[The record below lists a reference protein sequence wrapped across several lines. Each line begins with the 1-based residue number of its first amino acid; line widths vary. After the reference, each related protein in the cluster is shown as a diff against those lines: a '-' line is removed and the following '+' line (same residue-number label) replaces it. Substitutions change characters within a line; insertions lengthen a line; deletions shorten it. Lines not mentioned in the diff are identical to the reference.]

1 MSDKTLAARLQVK
14 PGRRLRLIDPPEG
27 YPDAIGALPTG
38 ARFVDAGEPA
48 DVVQAFFSSQDRL
61 AAGLPATLAA
71 VGPETVLWIC
81 YPKTEA
87 RVSDLSRQAVHNA
100 IRLNGWKPV
109 AQVNV
114 DETWSAIRARPGS

>member
-14 PGRRLRLIDPPEG
+14 PGRRLRLINPPEG
-27 YPDAIGALPTG
+27 YPDVLGALPTG

-48 DVVQAFFSSQDRL
+48 DVVQAFFSSQGQL
-61 AAGLPATLAA
+61 TAQLPAALAEA
-71 VGPETVLWIC
+71 GESVLWVC

-87 RVSDLSRQAVHNA
+87 KVSDLSRQAVHNA

-114 DETWSAIRARPGS
+114 DETWSAIRARPGA

>member
-14 PGRRLRLIDPPEG
+14 PGRRLRLVNPPEG
-27 YPDAIGALPTG
+27 YPDVIGPLPTG

-48 DVVQAFFSSQDRL
+48 DVVQAFFSSQDQL
-61 AAGLPATLAA
+61 TAQLPAMLAEA
-71 VGPETVLWIC
+71 GESVLWVC

-87 RVSDLSRQAVHNA
+87 KVSDLSRQAVHNA